1 VVLALKAKTAAE
13 TSPVRR
19 LGTVS
24 RVVGGLV
31 VIGRVRVVPRWI
43 RFEDTASTGVG
54 RAGLGLRV
62 RGSVVAYGVRVYLG
76 YSKRRERGVQRKKQ
90 SGNVDCC
97 AIEGRSLWWT
107 WVIDFVDVSVE
118 METSE

>member
-1 VVLALKAKTAAE
+1 MVLALEAKTTAE

-43 RFEDTASTGVG
+43 RFEDTASTGVQG
-54 RAGLGLRV
+54 GVGFKGSWFSGRV
-62 RGSVVAYGVRVYLG
+62 RGQGISWIQQEE
-76 YSKRRERGVQRKKQ
+76 RERGAEEEAIRKR
-90 SGNVDCC
+90 GLLRNRGTELV
-97 AIEGRSLWWT
+97 
-107 WVIDFVDVSVE
+107 VDVGD
-118 METSE
+118 